1 MVLYGV
7 NPDMAYG
14 SAPAEGE
21 NASTGLIPKPMA
33 GVPVGPTERG
43 PPGCGRTALDDEA
56 PGKGELVAEATLDDV
71 GSRARLAGEGVV
83 DMLTSCSMA
92 WVTEGYKREP
102 GAKCCSLDTSSAEG
116 KESCL
121 WVQAH
126 QAEHPSRKPKRQ
138 GPDLEACE

>member
-56 PGKGELVAEATLDDV
+56 PGKGELVAEATLDEV

-83 DMLTSCSMA
+83 DMLASCSMA
-92 WVTEGYKREP
+92 WVTE
-102 GAKCCSLDTSSAEG
+102 DTSERQELSVALSTQAVCG
-116 KESCL
+116 
-121 WVQAH
+121 VQAH
-126 QAEHPSRKPKRQ
+126 QAEHPSRKPKI
-138 GPDLEACE
+138 